1 MYWVI
6 DDSISCQCLLVAQ
19 FVDCCTVSQK
29 EDGPASGLSCL
40 QWGIGTGYR
49 SLVRCSVGTHK
60 QWTWAMKWKRRSKH
74 EFLANLWERTSR

>member
-19 FVDCCTVSQK
+19 FVDCCTVSQT

-40 QWGIGTGYR
+40 QWGILDTD
-49 SLVRCSVGTHK
+49 H
-60 QWTWAMKWKRRSKH
+60 
-74 EFLANLWERTSR
+74 

>member
-40 QWGIGTGYR
+40 QWGKLDTD
-49 SLVRCSVGTHK
+49 H
-60 QWTWAMKWKRRSKH
+60 
-74 EFLANLWERTSR
+74 